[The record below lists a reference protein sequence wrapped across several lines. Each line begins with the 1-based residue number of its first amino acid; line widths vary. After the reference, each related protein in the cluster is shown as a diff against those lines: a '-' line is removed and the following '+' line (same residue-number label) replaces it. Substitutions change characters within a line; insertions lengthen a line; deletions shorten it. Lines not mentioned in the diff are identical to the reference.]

1 MTANIGVTRVD
12 YVNRSMAAVLVNMII
27 LLTTNLLAQYL
38 GLAKLFEK
46 YPTMTKDPWSRDR
59 KID

>member
-12 YVNRSMAAVLVNMII
+12 YVNRSMAAVLVNMTI
-27 LLTTNLLAQYL
+27 LLTTNWLAPYL
-38 GLAKLFEK
+38 GLVKLIEK
-46 YPTMTKDPWSRDR
+46 YPTTMKDPWNRDR